1 MGLNIPAEV
10 CFFSQQGLGKL
21 ANPYDPSGMASE
33 TVINLAGRAINS
45 TVITYQNE
53 SNSLLSLSSDELH
66 QYNVLTPNPQKL
78 SRFDYNIDTKQ
89 LYFNNIPIEQYLLMD
104 IVINKIDLNKN
115 SHKYSY
121 HLQGYLMDK
130 NDQLDINKIN
140 QIKYDPIINRKV
152 NSYF

>member
-1 MGLNIPAEV
+1 M
-10 CFFSQQGLGKL
+10 

>member
-1 MGLNIPAEV
+1 M
-10 CFFSQQGLGKL
+10 
-21 ANPYDPSGMASE
+21 
-33 TVINLAGRAINS
+33 
-45 TVITYQNE
+45 
-53 SNSLLSLSSDELH
+53 H

-89 LYFNNIPIEQYLLMD
+89 LYINNIPIEQYFLMD

-152 NSYF
+152 NSYFEQNKYIGVNALIEWCNLFLNNQLPTIQQQAYDIKILL